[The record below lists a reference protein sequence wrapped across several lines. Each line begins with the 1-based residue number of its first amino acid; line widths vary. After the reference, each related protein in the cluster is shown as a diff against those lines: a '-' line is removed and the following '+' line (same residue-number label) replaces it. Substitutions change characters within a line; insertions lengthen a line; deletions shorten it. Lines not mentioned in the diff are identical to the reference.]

1 MQWYVSDVSTG
12 FSRSLGAGLA
22 FMVFVHAKI
31 VGISSLPFFFPPSKC
46 SLQTRDYSLTGVLT
60 LLILTSHFV
69 NKFSLCKGK
78 R

>member
-1 MQWYVSDVSTG
+1 
-12 FSRSLGAGLA
+12 
-22 FMVFVHAKI
+22 MVLDHAKI
-31 VGISSLPFFFPPSKC
+31 VGISSLSFFHPPSKC
-46 SLQTRDYSLTGVLT
+46 SLQMREYSLTGVLT